1 MGRSSII
8 QLHDGSTSAK
18 NKYILHDIDVLN
30 VHNTHIFQNQQK
42 QDYQIKIKGLCKKQ
56 TIDMKRNKNLDC
68 FGIRL
73 VLYIDIL
80 DNDMIRGAHNNR
92 AGDSAKAVNGRN
104 QVLAPTHKDVVIP

>member
-56 TIDMKRNKNLDC
+56 TIDMKRNKNLSHHTY
-68 FGIRL
+68 FSLSQNIK
-73 VLYIDIL
+73 VSL
-80 DNDMIRGAHNNR
+80 DTTSINALRVKKECLL
-92 AGDSAKAVNGRN
+92 AGKQLQPSN
-104 QVLAPTHKDVVIP
+104 